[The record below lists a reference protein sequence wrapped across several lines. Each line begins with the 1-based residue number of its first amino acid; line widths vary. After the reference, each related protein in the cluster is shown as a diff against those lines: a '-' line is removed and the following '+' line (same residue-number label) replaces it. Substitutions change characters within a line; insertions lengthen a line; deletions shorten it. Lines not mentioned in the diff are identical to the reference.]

1 MINKED
7 FDYAFKILELQI
19 NMLNLKLQQ
28 VKLGYYQ
35 HNKELKTLDFELY
48 ILMKSITKYN
58 FIPRINSGDSLL
70 VGEGNLSFSV
80 SLMKKLQQLPRC
92 ITSTYEDYDDLSE
105 AAQSNTCKLRKFG
118 INVLHNVNATK
129 LHKTFNHNSFDT
141 IIFQFPHSGSR
152 EEENGLNPNYILVRD
167 FIISASC
174 IIKKNGAILITIVD
188 NDFYNN
194 IFRFEKLSQALKIPT
209 PIKYKFDPKDYP
221 EYVHTM
227 TNQDE
232 SAIEDYSKFATWE
245 FKL

>member
-7 FDYAFKILELQI
+7 FDCAFKILELQTNI
-19 NMLNLKLQQ
+19 LNLKLQQ
-28 VKLGYYQ
+28 VKLGYYRRSTT
-35 HNKELKTLDFELY
+35 LKVLDSKLLTLL
-48 ILMKSITKYN
+48 KSITKYN
-58 FIPRINSGDSLL
+58 FIPRINLGNSLL

-105 AAQSNTCKLRKFG
+105 TAQLNTYKLRKFG
-118 INVLHNVNATK
+118 INVLHNIDATK
-129 LHKTFNHNSFDT
+129 LHKNFNHNSFDT

-152 EEENGLNPNYILVRD
+152 EEINGLNPNYILVRD
-167 FIISASC
+167 FIVSASYVL
-174 IIKKNGAILITIVD
+174 KKHGLILITIVD
-188 NDFYNN
+188 SDFYNS
-194 IFRFEKLSQALKIPT
+194 IFQFEKLSQELKIST

-232 SAIEDYSKFATWE
+232 SAIENYSKFATWE